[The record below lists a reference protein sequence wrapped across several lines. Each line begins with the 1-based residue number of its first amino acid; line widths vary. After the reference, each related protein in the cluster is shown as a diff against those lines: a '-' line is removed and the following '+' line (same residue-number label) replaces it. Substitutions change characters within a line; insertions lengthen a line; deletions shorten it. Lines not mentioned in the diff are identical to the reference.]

1 MHGEGVSSRMLQLHR
16 KIDTLVGIPHARD
29 RKNRHHLL
37 GPEQGMIVIHLADTE
52 ANAVVATD
60 ARLLQDDA
68 GVLADEGAVDLRFLA
83 RAGSLLEYD
92 LLDRGQL
99 LFR

>member
-1 MHGEGVSSRMLQLHR
+1 MHGERVSSRMLQLHR
-16 KIDTLVGIPHARD
+16 KIYALVGIPHARD

-68 GVLADEGAVDLRFLA
+68 GVLADERAVDLGFLS
-83 RAGSLLEYD
+83 RAMCLFEDD
-92 LLDRGQL
+92 LRSEEHTS
-99 LFR
+99 